1 MRFERSMT
9 STLQP
14 RKSSAF
20 FTRLR
25 TDHASQIA
33 EFAISLPL
41 LVVFLVG
48 IYDFSGAIALK
59 QKLTNAA
66 REGARIAAAD
76 PSNDLSGTAAV
87 MPVSV
92 SDALQVI
99 DNYLLS
105 ERLNDCGLSGTTPVA
120 SSTVIW
126 TFTASGC
133 TGTSLTLTINRGYYL
148 SANAT
153 AAPPATCTVSAGGAV
168 SQAVIATCVT
178 IQYPY
183 VWKFSRVSGLF
194 GGSFLGPSTITTTA
208 VMFNEN

>member
-1 MRFERSMT
+1 MIDVFYPRRSN
-9 STLQP
+9 SL
-14 RKSSAF
+14 

-25 TDHASQIA
+25 TDRASQVA

-76 PSNDLSGTAAV
+76 PSNDLSGTAAA
-87 MPVSV
+87 MPASV

-105 ERLNDCGLSGTTPVA
+105 EHLNDCGLSGTTLVA

-133 TGTSLTLTINRGYYL
+133 AGTSLTLTINRGYYL
-148 SANAT
+148 SPSAT
-153 AAPPATCTVSAGGAV
+153 TAPPATCAVPTGGAV
-168 SQAVIATCVT
+168 NQAVIATCVT

-183 VWKFSRVSGLF
+183 VWKFSRISGFF